1 MSEFIE
7 IVSPSALKNLQ
18 AVNDELV
25 KTVANVKTV
34 NENMI
39 GAKTPSGSDSAI
51 KKLTADYDA
60 QTKTIQNLQKQ
71 LQQLANTKQQLN
83 QKTSEEIVNQRVLR
97 TNADRQ
103 AIANS
108 NLAGA
113 YRNLSAQVSIASE
126 KYQNLIARGK
136 TAEQTQRQYNRELSQ
151 AQREFRTLQGRV
163 LEADKAVDKWNR
175 TGERSIGFLR
185 DLAGAFGITAGI
197 GLFVQIGKD
206 IFDTTKELQSLDM
219 ALKQVTETQSNF
231 QQQQL
236 FLKRISEDYGV
247 ELNSLTKQFTQ
258 FYVSAKDKIS
268 GSEIQ
273 KIFESVTKAGASM
286 GLTVENQERAFL
298 ALNQMMSKGVV
309 SAEEL
314 RGQLGEALPGA
325 FGIMAKALNVN
336 EQQLGKM
343 MKDGKLLAS
352 DVLPKFAKQLEITYG
367 IENVKRID
375 NIANAQNRLSNAWTN
390 FVRQLNEGDGVFQK
404 ILSGTFSW
412 FGKELEKFTEWLK
425 SDEQKRKEYL
435 IQLRADSKQNTEE
448 YLDQKFKT
456 ADEKEKYAKE
466 KIVEIESKNQAT
478 ILKINQLIAENKNNF
493 YSTHE
498 NAYKKGSF
506 SKETEAQYISYKKNR
521 QEIARLNEDLTRRF
535 GILEALKE
543 QKAKEITVIKKT
555 QSELA
560 KENQER
566 ERILNN
572 QYLRE
577 ISDLERKKEIIKDDL
592 ESYKGNIYGKILLS
606 NKLADAEIAIT
617 NRVKQEKD
625 RLAKGDKNLLKIA
638 VNDQLTE
645 IENSKSESV
654 KRIVGFYKD
663 LFDKSKEFNK
673 DLFGDKYK
681 MTEQQKADLKE
692 HEEKVKK
699 TLENMRNYL
708 QGFINDFA
716 SSTGFTQT
724 FDILQGK
731 VEGFGKDFA
740 TTFVGIAESAQEA
753 MNFITQNMGDNFAE
767 QYAMLEKQ
775 KNVEMLFAGDT
786 ASAKANIEEQYEER
800 KRQIANK
807 EAQAKKKQAIFNI
820 AIDTA
825 QAVVATLAKTPP
837 PAGLPLAALVAT
849 LGGIQIA
856 LVNSQEVPQFY
867 KGTDNAPE
875 GIAWTQEKGREI
887 IADKSGKIKS
897 TGSDK
902 GAQLTYLN
910 KGDKVF
916 TAEKSAMMFNENLNN
931 LLVNNGIDMPKIQIN
946 NQAITDAQ
954 INRIVETIANKETA
968 NLNIDKSGLNF
979 YVSNGHSIKQ
989 RTNNR
994 VTFKGQSV

>member
-39 GAKTPSGSDSAI
+39 GTKTPSGSDSAI

-60 QTKTIQNLQKQ
+60 QAKTIQNLQKQ
-71 LQQLANTKQQLN
+71 LQQLANAKQQLN

-151 AQREFRTLQGRV
+151 AQKEFRALQGRV

-206 IFDTTKELQSLDM
+206 IFNTTKELQSLDM
-219 ALKQVTETQSNF
+219 ALKQVTETQANF

-268 GSEIQ
+268 GTEIQ

-404 ILSGTFSW
+404 ILSGTFSR
-412 FGKELEKFTEWLK
+412 FGKDLEKFTEWLK

-435 IQLRADSKQNTEE
+435 IQLRADSKQNAEE

-506 SKETEAQYISYKKNR
+506 SKETEAEYFSFKKNR
-521 QEIARLNEDLTRRF
+521 EEIYKLNDALNRRY
-535 GILEALKE
+535 GILDALKE
-543 QKAKEITVIKKT
+543 QGKKTISITDKDTEATDKNTKAKRENIEAVNLVAQKT
-555 QSELA
+555 KGLIDVLEEQKSQMQELQRLQSKNN
-560 KENQER
+560 KEWKFYQD
-566 ERILNN
+566 RID
-572 QYLRE
+572 QVQKAIDYLT
-577 ISDLERKKEIIKDDL
+577 
-592 ESYKGNIYGKILLS
+592 KGNTD
-606 NKLADAEIAIT
+606 LADSAKKAT
-617 NRVKQEKD
+617 DQFQKMHFPDGTTKQ
-625 RLAKGDKNLLKIA
+625 L
-638 VNDQLTE
+638 
-645 IENSKSESV
+645 
-654 KRIVGFYKD
+654 
-663 LFDKSKEFNK
+663 KEFS
-673 DLFGDKYK
+673 
-681 MTEQQKADLKE
+681 Q
-692 HEEKVKK
+692 
-699 TLENMRNYL
+699 YL

-875 GIAWTQEKGREI
+875 GVAWTQEKGREI
-887 IADKSGKIKS
+887 ITDKSGKIKS
-897 TGSDK
+897 YGSDK

-916 TAEKSAMMFNENLNN
+916 TAEKSSMMFNENLNN

-946 NQAITDAQ
+946 NHAITDAQ
-954 INRIVETIANKETA
+954 INRIVDTIANKETA
-968 NLNIDKSGLNF
+968 NLNIDKSGFNF
-979 YVSNGHSIKQ
+979 YVSNGYSIKQ